1 LEHYIQCAGYFND
14 GLIKLILEVSG
25 IDHSDKLK
33 YIKGKRMDAVGV
45 ALIGSGYIA
54 NYHAR
59 ALREL
64 PGIELRALCSL
75 DSKEA
80 EQFAEE
86 YGIGEVTDRIDGL
99 PERKDIHAAII
110 CTPNKFHVSYAIE
123 FMKNGKDVFV
133 EKPMAVS
140 AQQGGEMIDFSRRT
154 GQILMV
160 GHMWRFDVEV
170 NYIRDLVQSG
180 KLGEIFKTKGYG
192 IHVNWGPGGW
202 FIDKDLAGGGS
213 LVDMGVHAIDT
224 VRYLLGDPQ
233 PKEVYAKVS
242 TRFGDYD
249 VDDTSIVM
257 ITWDT
262 GTVSIIESGW
272 WHPHAD
278 APEAGTQ
285 IFGTLGY
292 AGLFPTGYK
301 IKVGEDIKETVPEMP
316 ERKEHCDQVMYTR
329 QMKHFIECIR
339 TRSEPSASMIHGQT
353 ALQIMDAAYKSAR
366 TGEVVRL

>member
-1 LEHYIQCAGYFND
+1 
-14 GLIKLILEVSG
+14 
-25 IDHSDKLK
+25 
-33 YIKGKRMDAVGV
+33 MDTIGV

-54 NYHAR
+54 HYHAR
-59 ALREL
+59 GLREL
-64 PGIELRALCSL
+64 SNVELRALCSL
-75 DSKEA
+75 DGKAA

-86 YGIGEVTDRIDGL
+86 YGIEEVTDRIDSLTG
-99 PERKDIHAAII
+99 RKDIQAVII
-110 CTPNKFHVSYAIE
+110 STPNKFHAPYAIE

-140 AQQGGEMIDFSRRT
+140 AMQCSEMIECARRT
-154 GQILMV
+154 GRILMV
-160 GHMWRFDVEV
+160 GHMWRFDTEV

-180 KLGEIFKTKGYG
+180 KLGEIVKTKGYG
-192 IHVNWGPGGW
+192 IHVNWGPVGW
-202 FIDKDLAGGGS
+202 FVDKDLAGGGA

-224 VRYLLGDPQ
+224 VRYLLGDPK
-233 PKEVYAKVS
+233 PKEVYAKIS
-242 TRFGDYD
+242 TRFGDYE
-249 VDDTSIVM
+249 VDDTSVVI

-292 AGLFPTGYK
+292 ASLFPTGYK
-301 IKVGEDIKETVPEMP
+301 LKVGQDMQETVPEMP

-339 TRSEPSASMIHGQT
+339 TRSEPAAGMMHGQA
-353 ALQIMDAAYKSAR
+353 ALQIMDAAYESAR
-366 TGEVVRL
+366 IGQVLRI

>member
-1 LEHYIQCAGYFND
+1 
-14 GLIKLILEVSG
+14 
-25 IDHSDKLK
+25 
-33 YIKGKRMDAVGV
+33 MDTIGV

-54 NYHAR
+54 HYHAR
-59 ALREL
+59 GLREL
-64 PGIELRALCSL
+64 SNVKLRALCSL
-75 DSKEA
+75 DGKA
-80 EQFAEE
+80 TEQFAKK

-99 PERKDIHAAII
+99 TGRKDIQAVII
-110 CTPNKFHVSYAIE
+110 STPNKFHAPYAIE

-140 AQQGGEMIDFSRRT
+140 SLQGDEMIDCSRKT
-154 GQILMV
+154 GSILMV
-160 GHMWRFDVEV
+160 GHMWRFDTEV

-180 KLGEIFKTKGYG
+180 KLGEIVKTKGYG

-202 FIDKDLAGGGS
+202 FVDKDLAGGGA

-242 TRFGDYD
+242 TNFGDYE
-249 VDDTSIVM
+249 VDDTSVVM

-292 AGLFPTGYK
+292 ASLFPTGYK
-301 IKVGEDIKETVPEMP
+301 LKAGEDMQETIPEMP

-329 QMKHFIECIR
+329 QMKHFVECIR
-339 TRSEPSASMIHGQT
+339 TRSEPAADMMHGQA
-353 ALQIMDAAYKSAR
+353 ALKIMDAAYDSAR
-366 TGEVVRL
+366 IGQAVRI